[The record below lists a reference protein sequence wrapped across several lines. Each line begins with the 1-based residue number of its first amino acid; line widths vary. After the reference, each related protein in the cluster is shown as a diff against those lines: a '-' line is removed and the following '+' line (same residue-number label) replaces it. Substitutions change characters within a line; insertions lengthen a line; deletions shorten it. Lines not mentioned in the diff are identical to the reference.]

1 MGQNTAAAEGDN
13 SQQRKKNTVRQSS
26 RGGRSWSVEKVIVVL
41 QCYTVVI
48 EDDNVV

>member
-13 SQQRKKNTVRQSS
+13 SQQRKKILSDS
-26 RGGRSWSVEKVIVVL
+26 LSWRTFMVSGEGNVVL